1 MRLNRLLAAVF
12 AAGALLVAAPGA
24 SAQSQLACN
33 YDFVS
38 FNACLHF
45 TVSYLW
51 WSGHAGLDLTMPPN
65 YAQEVMACGPNFKA
79 ELWGDDGGPGK
90 DDFIRPFQFAPGSPA
105 LTPTGI
111 SATAD
116 GLNILDRQM
125 DEDDGRDELYVK
137 FTYVDCH
144 DPGRVHELHTGD
156 FVGYF

>member
-1 MRLNRLLAAVF
+1 MRAHRFLAAAF
-12 AAGALLVAAPGA
+12 TAGALFVAVPNA

-33 YDFVS
+33 YDGVS

-45 TVSYLW
+45 TVSYSW
-51 WSGHAGLDLTMPPN
+51 WSGHAGLDLTMPPG
-65 YAQEVMACGPNFKA
+65 YAQEIMACNPNFKA

-90 DDFIRPFQFAPGSPA
+90 DDFIRPFQFAPGSPQ

-111 SATAD
+111 SADVD
-116 GLNILDRQM
+116 GLNVLDSQM

-137 FTYVDCH
+137 FTYIDCH
-144 DPGRVHELHTGD
+144 LPGAPREIRTGD